1 MATNND
7 YEDDF
12 DDLDETVAPE
22 DNSNLVKQLRKQLR
36 EQQKVNKDISEKF
49 ESLSKAQKERVV
61 KEVLEAKGVNQ
72 KAARLIMKDLEDVN
86 EETVSH
92 WLDDNGELFGLSKP
106 VEVDP
111 QQQIDRAALRQ
122 QDIVTQGALS
132 PDKQLDAIQR
142 INDAGTAEEIIAMI
156 QSGNF

>member
-111 QQQIDRAALRQ
+111 QQQLDRAALRQ
-122 QDIVTQGALS
+122 QDLVTQGALS
-132 PDKQLDAIQR
+132 PDKSLDAIQR
-142 INDAGTAEEIIAMI
+142 INDAGSAEEIIAMI

>member
-1 MATNND
+1 MATNTD

-12 DDLDETVAPE
+12 DDLEETSAPE

-92 WLDDNGELFGLSKP
+92 WLDDNGDLFGLAKP

-122 QDIVTQGALS
+122 QDLVTQGALS
-132 PDKQLDAIQR
+132 PDKSLDAIQR
-142 INDAGTAEEIIAMI
+142 INDAGSAEEIIAMI